1 MLGFGKKVTHKKFGD
16 KEITDNELGWLESC
30 ANYHSYFLLELNS
43 DNTIHKVYLM
53 DASGAP
59 KLTEEDLKNYNF
71 SRRVSDEGMKQI
83 RLNKK
88 EFNKFW
94 DKRLTVYLEKD
105 SIEYV
110 TNKPFG
116 KIYRCRPLGWLLE
129 DITH

>member
-1 MLGFGKKVTHKKFGD
+1 MGFGKKVTHKKFGD

-30 ANYHSYFLLELNS
+30 ANYYSYFLLELNS